1 MSSKRLAT
9 ARTRLRWLWV
19 CLGLAGL
26 TVLAYLP
33 AQRIPFISDDY
44 LHIHLAR
51 QYGPAGGWGELLA
64 DPLYRRRATSNVL
77 GYWIDRWF
85 GLNSLAFHMTSLSLH
100 IVNVW
105 LVFALG
111 WWPVIGWRAAAFG
124 AAFFGIQIAPQEAV
138 IWFAAVPEL
147 LQMLFAL
154 LAAHAWLLWLRLGK
168 RRYYGA
174 SLVLLVLA
182 LFSKESAVA
191 IVPILAVLGLAEG
204 RSARRLTAALAPHA
218 ALVLFYMALI
228 FAAAPEHGH
237 FHDAGTFSL
246 TAPFWRTWL
255 YSQWRLF
262 WIWGLIAGI
271 ALAVWRPAGMRKFL
285 LAAGGW
291 TALALLPYCFLT
303 YMPFVPSRHTYFASA
318 GEALIVGAAFA
329 CFEQR
334 WNRRRLAVAVV
345 AAAIVGHQ
353 YLYLWI
359 WKQRQYMER
368 AADTEDLIAF
378 AEKVPGPVYVH
389 CFPVGMQAAEMALKL
404 RLNKPMI
411 RIDGV
416 NNLEEFRGRTD
427 VYCLRPEEHLGR

>member
-1 MSSKRLAT
+1 MSSSGQGFPRVHS
-9 ARTRLRWLWV
+9 RWLLI
-19 CLGLAGL
+19 CLALAGL

-33 AQRIPFISDDY
+33 FQKIPLISDDY

-51 QYGPAGGWGELLA
+51 QFGPVGGWPELLA
-64 DPLYRRRATSNVL
+64 DPLYRCRATSNVL
-77 GYWIDRWF
+77 GYWVDRWF
-85 GLNSLAFHMTSLSLH
+85 GLNPLAFHAASLGLH

-138 IWFAAVPEL
+138 IWFAAAPEL

-154 LAAHAWLLWLRLGK
+154 LAAHAWLRWMQEGK
-168 RRYYGA
+168 KRYYGA
-174 SLVLLVLA
+174 SLAFLVLA

-191 IVPILAVLGLAEG
+191 IVPILAVLGFVEG
-204 RSARRLTAALAPHA
+204 RKVRWLAAALAPHGIL
-218 ALVLFYMALI
+218 ALLYIAMI

-246 TAPFWRTWL
+246 RAPFWRTWL

-262 WIWGLIAGI
+262 WIWGLIAVA
-271 ALAVWRPAGMRKFL
+271 ALAVWRPAGIRRFL

-291 TALALLPYCFLT
+291 TGLALLPYCFLT

-329 CFEQR
+329 LLQQR
-334 WNRRRLAVAVV
+334 WERRRWVV
-345 AAAIVGHQ
+345 AALAAVIVGHQ
-353 YLYLWI
+353 YVYLWI
-359 WKQRQYMER
+359 WKQRQYVER

-378 AEKVPGPVYVH
+378 AEKTPGPVYVH

-416 NNLEEFRGRTD
+416 NNLEEYRGRQD
-427 VYCLRPEEHLGR
+427 VYCLRPKEHLGR

>member
-1 MSSKRLAT
+1 MSSKAPGFSRNSGQ
-9 ARTRLRWLWV
+9 WSWV
-19 CLGLAGL
+19 CVGLAGL

-33 AQRIPFISDDY
+33 AQRISFISDDY
-44 LHIHLAR
+44 LHVHLAR
-51 QYGPAGGWGELLA
+51 QYGPVQGWPELLA
-64 DPLYRRRATSNVL
+64 DPLYRCRATSNVL
-77 GYWIDRWF
+77 AYWIDRWF
-85 GLNSLAFHMTSLSLH
+85 GLNPLAFHAASLSLH

-105 LVFALG
+105 LVFGLG

-154 LAAHAWLLWLRLGK
+154 LAAHAWLLWLRGGK

-174 SLVLLVLA
+174 SLAFLA
-182 LFSKESAVA
+182 LALLSKESAVA

-204 RSARRLTAALAPHA
+204 RGARRVAAALAPHA
-218 ALVLFYMALI
+218 VLALVYMGLI
-228 FAAAPEHGH
+228 FGAAPEHGH

-246 TAPFWRTWL
+246 RAPFWRTWL

-291 TALALLPYCFLT
+291 TALALLPYSFLT

-329 CFEQR
+329 CFEKR
-334 WNRRRLAVAVV
+334 WSRRRWAVAAL
-345 AAAIVGHQ
+345 AALIVGHQ

-359 WKQRQYMER
+359 WKQGQYVER

-411 RIDGV
+411 RIDGLE
-416 NNLEEFRGRTD
+416 NLDEFRGRAD
-427 VYCLRPEEHLGR
+427 VYCLRPQEHLGR

>member
-1 MSSKRLAT
+1 MSSTKSAI
-9 ARTRLRWLWV
+9 ARTRERWLWV

-33 AQRIPFISDDY
+33 AQKIPFISDDY

-51 QYGPAGGWGELLA
+51 QYGPVHGWPELLA
-64 DPLYRRRATSNVL
+64 DPLYRCRASSNVL
-77 GYWIDRWF
+77 AYWIDGFF
-85 GLNSLAFHMTSLSLH
+85 GLNPLAFHAASLSLH
-100 IVNVW
+100 VVNVW

-154 LAAHAWLLWLRLGK
+154 LAAHAWLLWLRGGK
-168 RRYYGA
+168 VRFYGA
-174 SLVLLVLA
+174 SLVFLVLA
-182 LFSKESAVA
+182 LISKESAVA
-191 IVPILAVLGLAEG
+191 IVPILAVFGLAEG
-204 RSARRLTAALAPHA
+204 RSARRLAAALAPHGFL
-218 ALVLFYMALI
+218 ALVYMVLI

-246 TAPFWRTWL
+246 SAPFWRTWL

-262 WIWGLIAGI
+262 WIWGLVAGI

-285 LAAGGW
+285 LATGAW

-329 CFEQR
+329 CLQER
-334 WNRRRLAVAVV
+334 WSRRRWAVAALGAV
-345 AAAIVGHQ
+345 IVGHQ

-359 WKQRQYMER
+359 WKQRQYVER

-378 AEKVPGPVYVH
+378 AEKVSGPVHVH

-404 RLNKPMI
+404 RLNKQMI

-416 NNLEEFRGRTD
+416 ENPGGFRGRTD
-427 VYCLRPEEHLGR
+427 VYCLRTEEHLGR